1 MAPVLHPELRENN
14 KVERFCALM
23 KSGSAPGAA
32 LLPWRQPPRRD
43 GFAKW
48 PQVRRVGSVFPDRY
62 LEPMLFWILAAFLTF
77 VAAFA
82 VLRPFAVRSTMSED
96 ARAHDIEVY
105 RDQLEE
111 VERDAERGLIGH
123 QESEQARAEI
133 GRRILRASEAA
144 GGQKAYL
151 ASQRVTRLTAA
162 IAVLAVPLVSWGL
175 YVFTGSPGMPAQPL
189 HARMTEE
196 PAEAPIDELVARA
209 ETHLADNPDDAR
221 GWQVLAPVYMRL
233 GRFGDAQTALRNIM
247 RLSGDTANMKAA
259 LGEAIVGS
267 AQGMVTAE
275 AEAVFQEALVLD
287 PREPKARFFLG
298 LARAQ
303 DGATGE
309 ARSLWREM
317 LDDLPEASPWRS
329 AVEQAMARSGGAAE
343 SGAGPSEDEVAA
355 ASDLSGADRQQMIEG
370 MVAGLDEKLREN
382 PADLDGWRRLIRS
395 YMVLQRPEAAREAL
409 ERAVAAFGPE
419 APESDDL
426 KGFAADLGVVIE

>member
-1 MAPVLHPELRENN
+1 
-14 KVERFCALM
+14 
-23 KSGSAPGAA
+23 
-32 LLPWRQPPRRD
+32 
-43 GFAKW
+43 
-48 PQVRRVGSVFPDRY
+48 
-62 LEPMLFWILAAFLTF
+62 MLFWILAAFLTF

-309 ARSLWREM
+309 ARSLWRER

-329 AVEQAMARSGGAAE
+329 AVEQAMARSGGA
-343 SGAGPSEDEVAA
+343 
-355 ASDLSGADRQQMIEG
+355 
-370 MVAGLDEKLREN
+370 
-382 PADLDGWRRLIRS
+382 
-395 YMVLQRPEAAREAL
+395 
-409 ERAVAAFGPE
+409 
-419 APESDDL
+419 
-426 KGFAADLGVVIE
+426 

>member
-1 MAPVLHPELRENN
+1 
-14 KVERFCALM
+14 
-23 KSGSAPGAA
+23 
-32 LLPWRQPPRRD
+32 
-43 GFAKW
+43 
-48 PQVRRVGSVFPDRY
+48 
-62 LEPMLFWILAAFLTF
+62 MLFWILAAFLTF

-82 VLRPFAVRSTMSED
+82 VLRPFAMRSTMSED

-111 VERDAERGLIGH
+111 VERDAERGLIGQ
-123 QESEQARAEI
+123 QEAEQARAEI
-133 GRRILRASEAA
+133 GRRILRISEAV
-144 GGQKAYL
+144 GGQKEHL

-175 YVFTGSPGMPAQPL
+175 YVFTGSPEMPAQPL
-189 HARMTEE
+189 HARMAEE

-209 ETHLADNPDDAR
+209 ETHLADNPDDVR

-247 RLSGDTANMKAA
+247 RLSGDTADMKAA

-275 AEAVFQEALVLD
+275 AETVFQEVLVLD

-303 DGATGE
+303 DGATDD

-317 LDDLPEASPWRS
+317 LDDLPEVSPWRS

-382 PADLDGWRRLIRS
+382 PTDLDGWRRLIRS
-395 YMVLQRPEAAREAL
+395 YMVLQRPEAAKEAL

-419 APESDDL
+419 APESGDL